1 MCNNYAPTRPES
13 LQALLSLDAV
23 GDYPAETRP
32 DYDAP
37 MIQINQDGRTEC
49 VIANFG
55 FAPKEYAREGMPDPV
70 NARVETIGKTP
81 MFAPYWRAGNLCIVP
96 AQEIF
101 EWCYETGKAVRHRIW
116 LKDQPEFGIAGLWRT
131 WPEPGGGSLKTTFVM
146 ITVNAEDHALFRRMH
161 KPTNPDGTPKEK
173 RGVVMLRRDQWDDWL
188 TCKDPERARTFLQ
201 LYPAELMDD
210 EPAPSASRSIKPKNE
225 KPKARPKQKP
235 PESGDL
241 LGD

>member
-1 MCNNYAPTRPES
+1 MCNNYGPTRPES
-13 LQALLSLDAV
+13 LRDLLNLDAI
-23 GDYPAETRP
+23 GEYPAETYP

-37 MIQINQDGRTEC
+37 LILLNQDGRTTC
-49 VIANFG
+49 AIANFG
-55 FAPKEYAREGMPDPV
+55 FAPKEFAHPGMPDPV
-70 NARVETIGKTP
+70 NARAETIGSSR

-96 AQEIF
+96 AREIF
-101 EWCYETGKAVRHRIW
+101 EPCYETGKAVRHRIW

-131 WPEPGGGSLKTTFVM
+131 WPRPGGGAQIAFVM
-146 ITVNAEDHALFRRMH
+146 ITVNAEDHAVLKRMH

-210 EPAPSASRSIKPKNE
+210 EPAPSAPRSIKPKNE